1 MGSEPME
8 SGRTTPTGDRPLLEV
23 RGLSVVF
30 ASGAHAVRDVDLTVG
45 RGEALAV
52 VGRSGSGKSVTASAL
67 IGLLPGPAEVR
78 GSVRFDGREL
88 LGLSDREL
96 SRIRGDRI
104 GTVFQDPLAALNPVM
119 TVGRQIAEAVR
130 VHRRVPRPTAHE
142 RAVRLLDRV
151 GIPDAARRARA
162 FPHEFSGGMRQ
173 RAAIAMA
180 LANDPELLIADEPTS
195 ALDMTVQAQIL
206 DLLDEVRRESGCAL
220 LLITHDLGVV
230 ARSCDRLAVMRDGAL
245 TEEGEAAPLLSGR
258 RPAGEHL
265 GELLTATRRM
275 TESAAA
281 PDPAAETE
289 SEAEGPYVLRVEELR
304 RRYRPTRTRRL
315 SGRGAAVRGVD
326 GVSLVLRRGEAL
338 ALLGESGCGKSTTL
352 HEILRLGPPET
363 GRIEVLGHDTAR
375 LSSAARRQVRRDVGV
390 VFQDPAASLDPRM
403 RVAEIVAE
411 PLAVQGVPTAEQAVR
426 AAELLRLVELP
437 PEVAEVRPTRLSGG
451 QRQRVAIAR
460 ALSTRPRLVLL
471 DEPVSAL
478 DVALR
483 AGVMDLLDGL
493 RASLGL
499 AYVLVSHDIDV
510 VRRSADRVAVMYL
523 GRVVESGRTGDVL
536 ERPCHPYT
544 RALIDASPTLDPVRE
559 RNRER
564 IVLRGDPVA
573 PAGED
578 AGCAFRHRCPLFPSL
593 DAAVRELCGD
603 VRPGLVQVVPNGEGH
618 GQLAA
623 CHADMQKRRVAFHS

>member
-1 MGSEPME
+1 MGTELTAPE
-8 SGRTTPTGDRPLLEV
+8 RDRPLLEV

-30 ASGAHAVRDVDLTVG
+30 ASGTQAVREVDLTMG

-52 VGRSGSGKSVTASAL
+52 VGRSGSGKSVTAASL
-67 IGLLPGPAEVR
+67 IGLLPGAAEVR
-78 GSVRFDGREL
+78 GSVRFDGQEL

-130 VHRRVPRPTAHE
+130 VHRRVHRAAAHE

-151 GIPDAARRARA
+151 GIPDAARRSRG

-206 DLLDEVRRESGCAL
+206 DLLDEVRRDSGCAL

-230 ARSCDRLAVMRDGAL
+230 ARSCNRLAVMRDGVL
-245 TEEGEAAPLLSGR
+245 TEEGEVVPLFSGR
-258 RPAGEHL
+258 RPVGGHL
-265 GELLTATRRM
+265 GELLAATRRM

-281 PDPAAETE
+281 HGPAPEAEPQTE
-289 SEAEGPYVLRVEELR
+289 QEGPYVLRVEGLR
-304 RRYRPTRTRRL
+304 RDYRAARASRL
-315 SGRGAAVRGVD
+315 LGRGAPVRAVD
-326 GVSLVLRRGEAL
+326 GVSLALREGEAV
-338 ALLGESGCGKSTTL
+338 ALLGESGCGKTTTL
-352 HEILRLGPPET
+352 NEILRLRPPEA
-363 GRIEVLGHDTAR
+363 GRIEVLGHDTAQ
-375 LSSAARRQVRRDVGV
+375 LTATARREVRRDVGV

-411 PLAVQGVPTAEQAVR
+411 PLAVQGVRAPER
-426 AAELLRLVELP
+426 AARAAQSLRLVGLP
-437 PEVAEVRPTRLSGG
+437 PEVAGVRPTRLSGG

-483 AGVMDLLDGL
+483 ADVMDLLDGL

-499 AYVLVSHDIDV
+499 SYVLVSHDIDV
-510 VRRSADRVAVMYL
+510 VRRSADRVAVLYL
-523 GRVVESGRTGDVL
+523 GRVVESGRTRDVL
-536 ERPCHPYT
+536 ERPRHPYT

-559 RNRER
+559 RSRER
-564 IVLRGDPVA
+564 IVLRGDPVG
-573 PAGED
+573 PAGTDE
-578 AGCAFRHRCPLFPSL
+578 GCAFRHRCPLLPSL
-593 DAAVRELCGD
+593 DAAVRVLCDG
-603 VRPGLVQVVPNGEGH
+603 VRPGLAQVGPDGEGH
-618 GQLAA
+618 GQLVA

>member
-1 MGSEPME
+1 MGTDLMA
-8 SGRTTPTGDRPLLEV
+8 PTRDRPLLDV

-30 ASGAHAVRDVDLTVG
+30 ASGTHAVRDVNLTLA

-67 IGLLPGPAEVR
+67 IGLLPGAAAVR
-78 GSVRFDGREL
+78 GSVRFDRREL

-119 TVGRQIAEAVR
+119 TVGRQIAEAVL
-130 VHRRVPRPTAHE
+130 VHRRVPRPAARE

-206 DLLDEVRRESGCAL
+206 DLLDAVRRDTGCAL

-230 ARSCDRLAVMRDGAL
+230 ARSCDRVAVMREGAL
-245 TEEGEAAPLLSGR
+245 TEEGEVGPLLSGR
-258 RPAGEHL
+258 RPAGGHL
-265 GELLTATRRM
+265 GELLAATRRM
-275 TESAAA
+275 TESATAQG
-281 PDPAAETE
+281 PEAEPQT
-289 SEAEGPYVLRVEELR
+289 EAEGPYVLRVEGLR
-304 RRYRPTRTRRL
+304 RHYRAAGAIRL
-315 SGRGAAVRGVD
+315 SGRGTPVRAVD
-326 GVSLVLRRGEAL
+326 GVSFALRAGEAL

-352 HEILRLGPPET
+352 NEILRLRAPEA

-375 LSSAARRQVRRDVGV
+375 LSAAARREVRRDVGV
-390 VFQDPAASLDPRM
+390 VLQDPAASLDPRM

-411 PLAVQGVPTAEQAVR
+411 PLAVHGVPAAERASR

-437 PEVAEVRPTRLSGG
+437 AEVAGVRPTRLSGG

-499 AYVLVSHDIDV
+499 SYVLVSHDIDV
-510 VRRSADRVAVMYL
+510 VRRSADRVAVLYL
-523 GRVVESGRTGDVL
+523 GRVVESGRTRDVL
-536 ERPCHPYT
+536 ERPRHPYT

-559 RNRER
+559 RSRER

-573 PAGED
+573 PTGTV
-578 AGCAFRHRCPLFPSL
+578 AGCAFRSRCPLLPSL
-593 DAAVRELCGD
+593 DAAVRELCEGA
-603 VRPGLVQVVPNGEGH
+603 RPGLVQVGPPGEGH